1 VILVLAAI
9 ACTRANPA
17 YQPQGLREDG
27 GQDAA
32 PQPVPDAA
40 LSFASLADAPPDLVG
55 PEAPPAPTGLA
66 LIDPSG
72 SPPIAPPDPGG
83 RPFGESCGP
92 GRVLTGLIGTS
103 GALTA
108 MGLDSVQARC
118 AELTFTTAPAIMI
131 GTGNSVAL
139 AAHGTVGGARREGI
153 CPANQV
159 ITGLEGAVGP
169 WIDRLYVHCA
179 ALTVRIVAGGLD
191 VVIEAPTRLEI
202 PLGSPTPNALMPAH
216 CPPGAVAVGIEGNS
230 GLAVDLLALRCA
242 RPTLR

>member
-1 VILVLAAI
+1 VILVLATI

-17 YQPQGLREDG
+17 YRPEGQREDG
-27 GQDAA
+27 GEDSA
-32 PQPVPDAA
+32 PVPDAA
-40 LSFASLADAPPDLVG
+40 VTFASLADAPPDLAG
-55 PEAPPAPTGLA
+55 PDRPAPAGLA
-66 LIDPSG
+66 LIDPAG

-83 RPFGESCGP
+83 RPFGDACGP
-92 GRVLTGLIGTS
+92 DRVLTGLIGTS

-118 AELTFTTAPAIMI
+118 AQLTVSTTAPILI
-131 GTGNSVAL
+131 GTGDSAVL
-139 AAHGTVGGARREGI
+139 AAHGTVGGARRAGI

-159 ITGLEGAVGP
+159 ITGLEGAVGQ

-179 ALTVRIVAGGLD
+179 ALEVRMVAGDLT
-191 VVIEAPTRLEI
+191 VVVEPPTRLEI
-202 PLGSPTPNALMPAH
+202 PLGSPTPNGLIAADCPA
-216 CPPGAVAVGIEGNS
+216 GAIAVGIEGNS